1 MRSAATLLKPVTL
14 TKAKM
19 LTASHLV
26 VAGLTPM
33 TTLDF
38 PDHLACVVFTQGCPL
53 RCGYCHNPQ
62 MLPNAP
68 QDASPNWQA
77 IETFLT
83 SRIGL
88 LEAVVFSGGEPTSQA
103 ALLPAVIQA
112 HQLGFKVGLHT
123 SGINPSRLE
132 KLLPYLSW
140 VGLDIKAEPANY
152 QAITGRPGVAVKA
165 EQSLNLLQTSKIDYE
180 VRTTL
185 HPKDFDLA
193 TINSLLNWLASKQVN
208 KVALQVARAG
218 QCLSPAYQNISQP
231 FLTSELTAII
241 QQQAAN
247 FSQLVLRD

>member
-1 MRSAATLLKPVTL
+1 
-14 TKAKM
+14 M
-19 LTASHLV
+19 LTANNLV

-33 TTLDF
+33 TTLDY

-62 MLPNAP
+62 MLPTAS
-68 QDASPNWQA
+68 QAASPSWQT
-77 IETFLT
+77 IEAFLT

-112 HQLGFKVGLHT
+112 HQLGFKIGLHT

-132 KLLPYLSW
+132 KLLPYLGW
-140 VGLDIKAEPANY
+140 VGLDIKAEPVNY
-152 QAITGRPGVAVKA
+152 QAVTGRPSVAEKA
-165 EQSLNLLQTSKIDYE
+165 EQSLRLLQAAQIDYE

-193 TINSLLNWLASKQVN
+193 AINSLLSWLTNQQVG
-208 KVALQVARAG
+208 KVALQLARGG
-218 QCLSPAYQNISQP
+218 QCLSAAYQNIPQP
-231 FLTSELTAII
+231 FLISELETII
-241 QQQAAN
+241 QQQAVN

>member
-1 MRSAATLLKPVTL
+1 
-14 TKAKM
+14 M
-19 LTASHLV
+19 LTANNLV

-38 PDHLACVVFTQGCPL
+38 PDRLACVVFTQGCPL

-62 MLPNAP
+62 MLPKAAQAN
-68 QDASPNWQA
+68 SLSWQA
-77 IETFLT
+77 IQEFLI
-83 SRIGL
+83 SRKGL

-132 KLLPYLSW
+132 QLLPYLSW

-152 QAITGRPGVAVKA
+152 LQVTGRKGIAKKAV
-165 EQSLNLLQTSKIDYE
+165 QSLKLLQANPCAYE

-185 HPKDFDLA
+185 HPKDFDLTA
-193 TINSLLNWLASKQVN
+193 ISNLLKWLATLQVSH
-208 KVALQVARAG
+208 VALQLARG
-218 QCLSPAYQNISQP
+218 QHCLDASYQSLEQP
-231 FLTSELTAII
+231 FITADLKAII
-241 QQQAAN
+241 QEYQAQ
-247 FSQLVLRD
+247 FSQLLLRNS

>member
-1 MRSAATLLKPVTL
+1 MP
-14 TKAKM
+14 
-19 LTASHLV
+19 TANNLV

-62 MLPNAP
+62 MIP
-68 QDASPNWQA
+68 QAAELTAPNWQQ
-77 IETFLT
+77 IEAFLT

-103 ALLPAVIQA
+103 ALLPAAIQA
-112 HQLGFKVGLHT
+112 HQLEFKVALHT

-152 QAITGRPGVAVKA
+152 QAVTGRPGVAEKA
-165 EQSLNLLQTSKIDYE
+165 EQSLRLIQAAQIDYE

-193 TINSLLNWLASKQVN
+193 AISSLLNWLANQQVG
-208 KVALQVARAG
+208 KVALQIARGG
-218 QCLSPAYQNISQP
+218 QCLSANYQNIAQP
-231 FLTSELTAII
+231 YLASELAAIV
-241 QQQAAN
+241 QQQKAS
-247 FSQLVLRD
+247 FSQLFIRD

>member
-1 MRSAATLLKPVTL
+1 MP
-14 TKAKM
+14 
-19 LTASHLV
+19 TANNLV

-62 MLPNAP
+62 MIP
-68 QDASPNWQA
+68 QAAELTAPNWQQ
-77 IETFLT
+77 IEAFLT

-112 HQLGFKVGLHT
+112 HQLGFKVALHT

-152 QAITGRPGVAVKA
+152 QAVTGRPGVAAKA
-165 EQSLNLLQTSKIDYE
+165 EQSLKLLQTAQIDYE

-193 TINSLLNWLASKQVN
+193 AINSLLNWLASQQVG
-208 KVALQVARAG
+208 KVALQIARGG
-218 QCLSPAYQNISQP
+218 QCLSLAYQSIPQP
-231 FLTSELTAII
+231 FLTSDLKSLI
-241 QQQAAN
+241 QQQEAN
-247 FSQLVLRD
+247 FSQLLLRD